1 MTKIIFDASYPGG
14 RDPPDLGGFEHK
26 DGEWRLR
33 LDGYERFIED
43 VTGVAVDDNISPR
56 ELKTIQS
63 RIEGCVATY
72 KRSGGCMCDEFESYE
87 HVDSLETVQ
96 ELSRFFRVLVATRIE
111 GSLPT

>member
-1 MTKIIFDASYPGG
+1 MTEIIFDTSYPGG
-14 RDPPDLGGFEHK
+14 RDPPDIDGFEHK
-26 DGEWRLR
+26 DGEWRLK

-43 VTGVAVDDNISPR
+43 VTGVAVDDNISVR

-72 KRSGGCMCDEFESYE
+72 KRSGECMCDDLQDYE
-87 HVDSLETVQ
+87 YIDSMETVQ

-111 GSLPT
+111 DSLPT